1 MVLRRT
7 VVCCNTKNTVRL
19 RGRLACSPVQICAV
33 VRPGRYSVDA
43 MSADADSLYG
53 IYYECRSVCARGR
66 GLSCAVCVRGVPAGE
81 KRARARRG
89 AGERAR
95 VRYARVS
102 AVFGAR
108 DTPMTNGGGGVYG
121 AQKGGKNA
129 TRGGGGGV
137 ADSDDDVYDARRQ
150 VETSRYSEDALHD
163 ETRRTALS
171 EAVAENAV
179 TAVYTA
185 C

>member
-1 MVLRRT
+1 MRRT

-129 TRGGGGGV
+129 TRGGGGV
-137 ADSDDDVYDARRQ
+137 W
-150 VETSRYSEDALHD
+150 
-163 ETRRTALS
+163 RTA
-171 EAVAENAV
+171 
-179 TAVYTA
+179 TTTYTTRVGRSRRA
-185 C
+185 GIAKTRYMTKPDERRFLRPSRKTR